1 VSVNSEEVAEGR
13 QSLGDP
19 PAAPAEKPDITKL
32 ILAVLS
38 PFPHGLTTREVI
50 ELTGMTS
57 YNASGKLSK
66 LATSGVIEK
75 FTIAGGYRHRW
86 RVKPGSAAMQSV
98 GPVEKGN

>member
-38 PFPHGLTTREVI
+38 PFPYGLTTREVI

-66 LATSGVIEK
+66 LAARDVIEK
-75 FTIAGGYRHRW
+75 ITVIGDYRQRW
-86 RVKPGSAAMQSV
+86 RVKAGSAA
-98 GPVEKGN
+98 